1 MTEYQPNMVLATK
14 TYNVVGTRPIRH
26 DGADKVTGAA
36 KYGADFNPAIVLYGK
51 VLRSPHAHAAIRSID
66 TSAAEALPGVKAV
79 VTNRDFHTKPDESDS
94 KVDLGESVA
103 SLKFMR
109 DNVLASDKALYKGH
123 AVAGVAAESPNI
135 AEEALSLIKVDYEPM
150 PAVLTAPAGAEGDA
164 SLLHRGLKTQEMGV
178 AHDDASNVAKKFRH
192 SLGDVAKGFAEAD
205 IVIEREFNTQTVH
218 QGYIEPHATVAF
230 WNRDG
235 RLTIWLSTQAPFEV
249 RSTIAQMLEI
259 PVSQIRV
266 VPLEIGGGFGGKIP
280 VYLEPV
286 AALLSRKAG
295 TPVKLVMS
303 RQEVFE
309 GTGPTPGSYMKLKMG
324 ATKDGRIVAGQAY
337 LAYEAGAYPGS
348 PVDAGAACLFAC
360 YDIPNV
366 EIEGLDVVVNKP
378 KTAAYRAPGATNAAF
393 AAETIVDEIA
403 ETLGMDSMEFRLK
416 NTSKIGTRR
425 ADGPTHVSMGM
436 PEVMEAMRD
445 HPHWKAPLGG
455 PNRGRGAAVG
465 FWFNIG
471 MASSCSISVSA
482 DGKVN
487 LVEGNPDIGG
497 TRASIAM
504 QAAEVLGLR
513 AEDVNPT
520 VVDTDLIGYTAL
532 TAGSRTT
539 FATGWAAYQAAHE
552 VKRQMIARAASIWEV
567 DADTVELK
575 DGTFSSIVD
584 PELQMS
590 FKDLA
595 GRLNSTGGPIMGS
608 ATIDP
613 KGVGGSASGC
623 IVDVEVDPETHKVD
637 IVRVT
642 AFQDAGKAVHP
653 SYVEGQ
659 MQGGT
664 VQGIGWGL
672 NEEYFYTDDGQ
683 MANGTF
689 LDYRMPTSLDLPM
702 IDTVIIEV
710 HNPGHPYGVRGV
722 GEASIIPPPAAL
734 ANAIYAATGLR
745 METLPMSPNAIF
757 EARGGE

>member
-36 KYGADFNPAIVLYGK
+36 KYGADFNPAIVLHGK
-51 VLRSPHAHAAIRSID
+51 VLRSPHAHAIIRSID

-79 VTNRDFHTKPDESDS
+79 VTNDDFVDKSGAPDA
-94 KVDLGESVA
+94 KIDLGESVA
-103 SLKFMR
+103 TLKFMR
-109 DNVLASDKALYKGH
+109 DNVLASDKVLYKGH
-123 AVAGVAAESPNI
+123 AVAAVAAESPNI
-135 AEEALSLIKVDYEPM
+135 AEEAVSLIKVDYEPL
-150 PAVLTAPAGAEGDA
+150 PSVLTAPEGAEGDA
-164 SLLHRGLKTQEMGV
+164 SLLHQGLKTQEMGV
-178 AHDDASNVAKKFRH
+178 AHGDASNVAKRFRH
-192 SLGDVAKGFAEAD
+192 TLGDVEEGFAQAD
-205 IVIEREFNTQTVH
+205 LIIEREFNTKTVH
-218 QGYIEPHATVAF
+218 QGYIEPHAAVGF

-235 RLTIWLSTQAPFEV
+235 RLSIWCSTQAPFEV
-249 RSTIAQMLEI
+249 RSSVAQLLEI
-259 PVSQIRV
+259 PVSKVKV
-266 VPLEIGGGFGGKIP
+266 VPMEIGGGFGGKIP
-280 VYLEPV
+280 VYLEPLS
-286 AALLSRKAG
+286 AMLSRKTG

-324 ATKDGRIVAGQAY
+324 VTKEGRIVAGKAY

-366 EIEGLDVVVNKP
+366 EIEGLDIVVNKP

-393 AAETIVDEIA
+393 AAETVVDELA
-403 ETLGMDSMEFRLK
+403 ETLGMDAMEFRMK
-416 NTSKIGTRR
+416 NTSRIGTRR
-425 ADGPTHVSMGM
+425 ADGPVHVSMGM
-436 PEVMEAMRD
+436 PELMEAMRD

-455 PNRGRGAAVG
+455 PNRGRGASVG

-471 MASSCSISVSA
+471 MPSSCAISVSA

-520 VVDTDLIGYTAL
+520 VVDTDLIAYTAL

-539 FATGWAAYQAAHE
+539 FATGWAAYQAAQE
-552 VKRQMIARAASIWEV
+552 VKSQMIARAATIWDV

-575 DGTFSSIVD
+575 DGVFSSIVD

-595 GRLNSTGGPIMGS
+595 GRLNSTGGPIMS
-608 ATIDP
+608 AATIDP
-613 KGVGGSASGC
+613 KGVGGSAAGL
-623 IVDVEVDPETHKVD
+623 IVDVEVDPETGKVD
-637 IVRVT
+637 ILRVT
-642 AFQDAGKAVHP
+642 SFQDAGKAVHP

-672 NEEYFYTDDGQ
+672 NEEYFYSDDGE
-683 MANGTF
+683 MTNGTF

-702 IDTVIIEV
+702 IDTVIVEV

-722 GEASIIPPPAAL
+722 GEASIIPPPAAV
-734 ANAIYAATGLR
+734 ANAIYNAIGVR
-745 METLPMSPNAIF
+745 MQTLPMNPNAIF
-757 EARGGE
+757 EATGGG